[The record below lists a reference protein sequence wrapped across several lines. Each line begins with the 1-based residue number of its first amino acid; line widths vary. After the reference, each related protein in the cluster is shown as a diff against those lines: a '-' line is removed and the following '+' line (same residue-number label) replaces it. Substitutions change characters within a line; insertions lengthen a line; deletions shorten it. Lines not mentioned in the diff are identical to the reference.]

1 MRITTHTQIK
11 RNFRYLGTLE
21 EAVASVGK
29 LGALSFVNAIG
40 FLLGLLGKLSTIVS
54 VLLSHALLA
63 FLHVQLKISNNSSH
77 IIYMNTCKPT
87 VAAVAAVADAVV
99 DTR

>member
-1 MRITTHTQIK
+1 MNERDFEMRITTHTQIK

-63 FLHVQLKISNNSSH
+63 FLHVQSKISNDSSCH
-77 IIYMNTCKPT
+77 IIYRSAR
-87 VAAVAAVADAVV
+87 V
-99 DTR
+99 TRPVL

>member
-1 MRITTHTQIK
+1 M
-11 RNFRYLGTLE
+11 GTLE